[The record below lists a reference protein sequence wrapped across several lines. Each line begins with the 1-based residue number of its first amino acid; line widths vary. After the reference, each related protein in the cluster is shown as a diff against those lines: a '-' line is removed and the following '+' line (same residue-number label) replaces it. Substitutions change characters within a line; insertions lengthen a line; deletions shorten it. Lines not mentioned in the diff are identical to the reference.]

1 MKVLLRGRADVNK
14 AKTDNGTTPLIVA
27 SEYGHSS
34 IVAALLGCN
43 ADANTARAD
52 GATALSIC
60 IEYGHK
66 TCAEVLMREQSDVYW
81 AQQGQV
87 QQVSDSK

>member
-1 MKVLLRGRADVNK
+1 MKVLLRGRADANK

-34 IVAALLGCN
+34 IAAALLGCN

-52 GATALSIC
+52 GAIALSIC
-60 IEYGHK
+60 IE
-66 TCAEVLMREQSDVYW
+66 
-81 AQQGQV
+81 
-87 QQVSDSK
+87 